1 MNVTYTYVETFQGLG
16 SQAVTTTGLDFVV
29 VGI

>member
-1 MNVTYTYVETFQGLG
+1 MNATYMYVETFQGFG
-16 SQAVTTTGLDFVV
+16 SKAVTTTGLDFVV